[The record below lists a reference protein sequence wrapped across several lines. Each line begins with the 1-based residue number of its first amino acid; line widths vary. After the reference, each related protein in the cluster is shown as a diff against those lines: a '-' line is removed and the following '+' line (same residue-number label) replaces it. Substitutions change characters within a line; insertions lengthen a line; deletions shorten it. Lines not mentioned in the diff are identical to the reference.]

1 MHATHLV
8 YEAVGRPPV
17 ENETTV
23 PEGTRCKLCG
33 ITITNGVPDKE
44 VFGIS
49 FNNRDIFRY
58 NSKYLCTACTH
69 AFERQYRSTSFFAS
83 RDAYLPFKNDVMWRA
98 LLNPPVP
105 PFIICITESYK
116 KHNLIRAA
124 INYNPERYVIRFEEK
139 SVVFERIKAIAMM
152 RCAAK
157 LYFNGFSRVEIQNG
171 CHNYK
176 KIMEFGIEEYQA
188 CDKQLQEWR
197 GDDLLEVIIL
207 GLSTTKRD
215 VYQAAKK
222 KLIDNGGASNARK
235 SKRSG
240 QTPLFDMETH

>member
-69 AFERQYRSTSFFAS
+69 AFERPYRSTSFFAS
-83 RDAYLPFKNDVMWRA
+83 RDEYRPFKNEAMWRA
-98 LLNPPVP
+98 LLNPPTP
-105 PFIICITESYK
+105 PFTVCVTESYK

-124 INYNPERYVIRFEEK
+124 VNYSADRYMIRFEEK
-139 SVVFERIKAIAMM
+139 SVVFDHDKAVMMM
-152 RCAAK
+152 RVVAV

-171 CHNYK
+171 CQNYK
-176 KIMEFGIEEYQA
+176 KIIEYGIEAYHEFE
-188 CDKQLQEWR
+188 KQLAEWR

-207 GLSTTKRD
+207 GLSTNKREC
-215 VYQAAKK
+215 YQAAKK
-222 KLIDNGGASNARK
+222 KRLDSGGATNARK
-235 SKRSG
+235 GKRSG
-240 QTPLFDMETH
+240 QATLFDMETH